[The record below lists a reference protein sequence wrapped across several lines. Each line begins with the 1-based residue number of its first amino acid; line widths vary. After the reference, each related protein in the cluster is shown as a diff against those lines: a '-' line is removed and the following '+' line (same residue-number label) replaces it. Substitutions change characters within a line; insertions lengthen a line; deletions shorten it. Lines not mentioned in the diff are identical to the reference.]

1 MEILKLV
8 RSLPSNHAVYGLQAP
23 GSDGGEKP
31 LRNVEDLAD
40 VYLRALREVQ
50 PHGPYL
56 LIGYSFGGVV
66 MMEIAH
72 RLRSCG
78 ENVALLA
85 MLDGFPHRNTLS
97 LRPRISLFSAIAKRH
112 AKKLFTLPMRKR
124 IGYLLSRSERD
135 KALPNNGMDSDPPNS
150 GLLPGPETE
159 RYIEAGMAALRS
171 YKPRF
176 YPGKLKF
183 VRATK
188 PHAALPADPKAVWED
203 LVEEIEIDSVPGD
216 HYEVVTT
223 YYREVSV
230 ILSRYLNAANSE
242 PRQ

>member
-1 MEILKLV
+1 MEILKLA

-23 GSDGGEKP
+23 GFDGGEKP
-31 LRNVEDLAD
+31 LQHVEDLAD
-40 VYLRALREVQ
+40 VYLPALREVQ

-72 RLRSCG
+72 RLHSCG
-78 ENVALLA
+78 EKIALLA
-85 MLDGFPHRNTLS
+85 MLDGFPHRDTLS
-97 LRPRISLFSAIAKRH
+97 IRPRISLFSAIAKRH
-112 AKKLFTLPMRKR
+112 AKKLSTLPMRKR
-124 IGYLLSRSERD
+124 IGYLLSRAERD
-135 KALPNNGMDSDPPNS
+135 KAFPNNGMDSDPPDS
-150 GLLPGPETE
+150 GLLPGHETK

-171 YKPRF
+171 YRPHF
-176 YPGKLKF
+176 YPGKIKF

-203 LVEEIEIDSVPGD
+203 LVEGIEIDPVPGD

-223 YYREVSV
+223 YYREVSI
-230 ILSRYLNAANSE
+230 ILSRYLNAAISE
-242 PRQ
+242 TRQ